1 MSLVFKD
8 SESLKTI
15 EKQAL
20 EIKDLKSKL
29 EIQAGPTD
37 SPEIKKQNEPEPELV
52 ETPKVKPQVKQEP
65 APAPAP
71 KPEPVS
77 ALDAKRSELEKD
89 HRVLSLIYASLPAGA
104 KRIEARKELK
114 KIDRRIKALG

>member
-1 MSLVFKD
+1 MPIFVDKISSDRIAEQK
-8 SESLKTI
+8 
-15 EKQAL
+15 L
-20 EIKDLKSKL
+20 EIAALKSQL
-29 EIQAGPTD
+29 EIQAGLTN
-37 SPEIKKQNEPEPELV
+37 SPEIKKQNEPEPVPV
-52 ETPKVKPQVKQEP
+52 ETPKDKPQVKP

-104 KRIEARKELK
+104 KRIEARKEIKLL
-114 KIDRRIKALG
+114 DSRIKALG

>member
-37 SPEIKKQNEPEPELV
+37 SPEIKKQNEPEPEPV
-52 ETPKVKPQVKQEP
+52 ETPKDKPQVKP

-104 KRIEARKELK
+104 KRIEARKEIKLL
-114 KIDRRIKALG
+114 DSRIKALG